1 MNENHK
7 IQTVFLRNPDSN
19 YKNLLLGKFAKPEFD
34 LLKNIDWVWTEKI
47 DGTNIRIMW
56 DGESV
61 KFGGRTNNAQIR
73 ASLLEVLQ
81 NKFTLDKMS
90 VVFKEQTEVCLYGEG
105 YGKGINKGGNYLPDS
120 VNFILFDIK
129 IGEWWLTRDSIEEIA
144 EMLGVKIVPIIGIAS
159 LDQAVKFVKQGFT
172 SRIAENKQF
181 MAEDL
186 IMRPQQELFNRGGKR
201 VITKIKYQDFC

>member
-1 MNENHK
+1 MNEYHK

-34 LLKNIDWVWTEKI
+34 LLKNIDWIWTEKI

-73 ASLLEVLQ
+73 TSLLEVLQ
-81 NKFTLDKMS
+81 NKFTVDKMS

-105 YGKGINKGGNYLPDS
+105 YGKGIHKGGNYLPDS
-120 VNFILFDIK
+120 VSFILFDIK

-144 EMLGVKIVPIIGIAS
+144 EMLGVKIVPIIGIGS
-159 LDQAVKFVKQGFT
+159 LDQAVEFAKKGFT

-181 MAEDL
+181 MAEGL
-186 IMRPQQELFNRGGKR
+186 IMKPQQELFNRGGKR

>member
-1 MNENHK
+1 MNEYHK

-61 KFGGRTNNAQIR
+61 KFGGRSDNAQIR

-81 NKFTLDKMS
+81 NKFTVDNMNA
-90 VVFKEQTEVCLYGEG
+90 VFKEQTEVCLYGEG

-129 IGEWWLTRDSIEEIA
+129 IGQWWLTRESIAEIA
-144 EMLGVKIVPIIGIAS
+144 EMLGVKIVPIVGIGP
-159 LDQAVKFVKQGFT
+159 LDRAVEFAKQGFT
-172 SRIAENKQF
+172 SRITENKQF
-181 MAEDL
+181 IAEGL
-186 IMRPQQELFNRGGKR
+186 IMRPQQELFNRAGKR
-201 VITKIKYQDFC
+201 VITKIKYKDFC

>member
-1 MNENHK
+1 MNEYHK

-19 YKNLLLGKFAKPEFD
+19 YKNLLLGKWSKPEFD

-61 KFGGRTNNAQIR
+61 KFGGRTDNAQIR

-81 NKFTLDKMS
+81 NKFTVDNMS
-90 VVFKEQTEVCLYGEG
+90 EVFKEQTEVCLYGEG
-105 YGKGINKGGNYLPDS
+105 YGKGIHKGGNYLPES

-129 IGEWWLTRDSIEEIA
+129 IEQWWLTRDSIEEIA
-144 EMLGVKIVPIIGIAS
+144 EMLGVEIVPIIGLGT
-159 LDQAVKFVKQGFT
+159 LDQVVKLAKQGFT

-181 MAEDL
+181 MAEGL
-186 IMRPQQELFNRGGKR
+186 IMKPQQELFNRGGKR
-201 VITKIKYQDFC
+201 VITKIKYKDFC

>member
-1 MNENHK
+1 MNEYHK